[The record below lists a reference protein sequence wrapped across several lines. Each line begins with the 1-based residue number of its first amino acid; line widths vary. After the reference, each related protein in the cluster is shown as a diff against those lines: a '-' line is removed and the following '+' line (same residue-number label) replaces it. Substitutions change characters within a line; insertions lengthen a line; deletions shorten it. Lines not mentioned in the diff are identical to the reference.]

1 MSLVT
6 LKEQIKS
13 KLDLIDNIQQVE
25 DYPTID
31 FNGYPSAVVRSMGV
45 DNDYETT
52 CENLETYRFEI
63 YLVIENSGDLYNL
76 SKTRGAVEELFDEV
90 RDNFDNDEFLS
101 GLSLP
106 SDRQLLGVLPALGEI
121 HEVEEGKYVEAVI
134 ILNIRVSKQLS

>member
-63 YLVIENSGDLYNL
+63 YLVIEMRTLNTGMAILGNHTPQLEYL
-76 SKTRGAVEELFDEV
+76 LF
-90 RDNFDNDEFLS
+90 
-101 GLSLP
+101 
-106 SDRQLLGVLPALGEI
+106 I
-121 HEVEEGKYVEAVI
+121 TVI
-134 ILNIRVSKQLS
+134 KPE